1 MSIIDYI
8 FFFFQNRGRSLS
20 MREVRSEHL
29 SKKLYVA
36 MSIIILSL
44 CSLSIPLMV
53 KSYNDYIKANQAL
66 IEIQA
71 LQAVADLANKISR
84 ERAPANKVM
93 SSNQQDFAKHVLELK
108 AYRVNIDEQMRSTQ
122 KILKKSGFSNLNLDL
137 FSQLEQAL
145 AQGRQQVDQYA
156 ALPREQRNAEK
167 MDQAI
172 LKMFTAWECSHDVL
186 KDVIA
191 VSEGKDT
198 AISNFYTQIL
208 LLADLR
214 DQAGRAASNVM
225 AHVTFE
231 QPIPETN
238 LARSLQTRKQ
248 VMYLWELIDT
258 LQPERDKTPEFKA
271 LHQAVYNEFL
281 AKGLLIVERLMNESI
296 YHRPYYLTGTQLTEV
311 IVDKF
316 TTVVDLQNY
325 LLKYSVEK
333 ATLEKRKAKNVL
345 LTTVSISLVSIIAAL
360 FTMIYAQKR
369 VFAPLIQA
377 REILLDLSNSSMRS
391 NDLESKDQSANV
403 HSLFTAIQQLKHTL
417 QQRDALEFRLK
428 NIAHLDSL
436 TGVANRYALNEYIKL
451 LENQPTQF
459 SETCLMMMDIDYF
472 KQVNDVHG
480 HLVGDQVIQFVAEKL
495 KDNIRTSDLLVRYGG
510 DEFIVLIENIS
521 MERALKIAEKIRCE
535 IYEAAS
541 MDSTRSPDLS
551 VTISI
556 GVAIGAASWTELLEK
571 ADRALFQAKEQ
582 GKNKVAS

>member
-1 MSIIDYI
+1 
-8 FFFFQNRGRSLS
+8 
-20 MREVRSEHL
+20 MREIRSEYL
-29 SKKLYVA
+29 SQKPYIA

-44 CSLSIPLMV
+44 CSLSIPLIV
-53 KSYNDYIKANQAL
+53 KSYRDYNKTNQAL
-66 IEIQA
+66 TEIQA

-84 ERAPANKVM
+84 ERAPANKLM
-93 SSNQQDFAKHVLELK
+93 SCNQQDFAKHVLELK
-108 AYRVNIDEQMRSTQ
+108 LYRLTVDEQMQ
-122 KILKKSGFSNLNLDL
+122 KTLEVLKHSNLPNLDL
-137 FSQLEQAL
+137 SLFDRLDEAL
-145 AQGRQQVDQYA
+145 MQGRQQVDAYA
-156 ALPREQRNAEK
+156 ALPREQRNAET

-172 LKMFTAWECSHDVL
+172 LKMFSAWDRSHDVL

-198 AISNFYTQIL
+198 AVSNFYVQIL

-225 AHVTFE
+225 AHVAFK

-238 LARSLQTRKQ
+238 LALSLQTRKQ

-258 LQPERDKTPEFKA
+258 LQPEPDKTEEFKV

-296 YHRPYYLTGTQLTEV
+296 YHRPYYLTGTQLTEA

-316 TTVVDLQNY
+316 STVVELQNY

-333 ATLEKRKAKNVL
+333 AIIEKHKAQNIL
-345 LTTVSISLVSIIAAL
+345 LTTVGISLISIFAAL
-360 FTMIYAQKR
+360 FTMIYARKR
-369 VFAPLIQA
+369 VFSPLIQA
-377 REILLDLSNSSMRS
+377 REILFDLSHSSLRPNPM
-391 NDLESKDQSANV
+391 DTKDQPANV
-403 HSLFTAIQQLKHTL
+403 YSLFAAIQQLKQTL
-417 QQRDALEFRLK
+417 QQRDTLEFRLK

-459 SETCLMMMDIDYF
+459 SETCLMVIDIDHF
-472 KQVNDVHG
+472 KQVNDVYG
-480 HLVGDQVIQFVAEKL
+480 HLMGDQVIQFVAEKL
-495 KDNIRTSDLLVRYGG
+495 KENIRTSDLLVRYGG
-510 DEFIVLIENIS
+510 DEFIVLIENIG

-535 IYEAAS
+535 IYEAKS
-541 MDSTRSPDLS
+541 VDNVRCPDLKVS
-551 VTISI
+551 ISI
-556 GVAIGAASWTELLEK
+556 GVAIGATSWMALLEK

-582 GKNKVAS
+582 GKNKVVAYSVDEVNESYYI

>member
-1 MSIIDYI
+1 
-8 FFFFQNRGRSLS
+8 
-20 MREVRSEHL
+20 MREIRSEYL
-29 SKKLYVA
+29 SQKLYIA

-53 KSYNDYIKANQAL
+53 KSYRDYIKTNQAL
-66 IEIQA
+66 TEIQA

-84 ERAPANKVM
+84 ERAPANKLM

-108 AYRVNIDEQMRSTQ
+108 LYRLTVDEQMKKTLEV
-122 KILKKSGFSNLNLDL
+122 LKHSNLPNLDL
-137 FSQLEQAL
+137 SLFDRLDEAL
-145 AQGRQQVDQYA
+145 MQGRQQVDAYA

-172 LKMFTAWECSHDVL
+172 LEMFNAWEHSHDVL

-198 AISNFYTQIL
+198 AVSNFYVQIL

-225 AHVTFE
+225 AHVAFK

-258 LQPERDKTPEFKA
+258 LQPERDKTEEFKV

-296 YHRPYYLTGTQLTEV
+296 YHRPYYLTGTQLTEA

-316 TTVVDLQNY
+316 STVVELQNY

-333 ATLEKRKAKNVL
+333 AIIEKHKAQNIL
-345 LTTVSISLVSIIAAL
+345 LTTVGISLISIFAAL
-360 FTMIYAQKR
+360 FTMIYARKR
-369 VFAPLIQA
+369 VFSPLIQA
-377 REILLDLSNSSMRS
+377 REILFDLSHSSIRPNPM
-391 NDLESKDQSANV
+391 DTKDQPANV
-403 HSLFTAIQQLKHTL
+403 YSLFTAIQQLKQTL

-459 SETCLMMMDIDYF
+459 SETCLMVIDIDHF
-472 KQVNDVHG
+472 KQVNDVYG
-480 HLVGDQVIQFVAEKL
+480 HLMGDQVIQFVAEKL
-495 KDNIRTSDLLVRYGG
+495 KENIRTSDLLVRYGG
-510 DEFIVLIENIS
+510 DEFIVLIENVG
-521 MERALKIAEKIRCE
+521 MERALKIAEKIRSE
-535 IYEAAS
+535 IYEAKS
-541 MDSTRSPDLS
+541 VDNVRCPDLKVS
-551 VTISI
+551 ISI
-556 GVAIGAASWTELLEK
+556 GVAIGATSWMALLEK

>member
-1 MSIIDYI
+1 
-8 FFFFQNRGRSLS
+8 
-20 MREVRSEHL
+20 MREIRSEYL
-29 SKKLYVA
+29 SQKLYIA

-44 CSLSIPLMV
+44 CSLSIPLIV
-53 KSYNDYIKANQAL
+53 KSYRDYNKTNQAL
-66 IEIQA
+66 TEIQA

-84 ERAPANKVM
+84 ERAPANKLM

-108 AYRVNIDEQMRSTQ
+108 LYRLTVDEQMKKTLEV
-122 KILKKSGFSNLNLDL
+122 LKHSNLPNLDL
-137 FSQLEQAL
+137 SLFDRLDEAL
-145 AQGRQQVDQYA
+145 TQGRQQVDAYA
-156 ALPREQRNAEK
+156 ALPREQLNAET

-172 LKMFTAWECSHDVL
+172 LKMFNAWDRSHDVL

-198 AISNFYTQIL
+198 AVSNFYVQIL

-225 AHVTFE
+225 AHVAFK

-258 LQPERDKTPEFKA
+258 LQPERDKTEEFKV

-296 YHRPYYLTGTQLTEV
+296 YHRPYYLTGTQLTEA

-316 TTVVDLQNY
+316 STVVELQNY

-333 ATLEKRKAKNVL
+333 AIIEKHKAQNIL
-345 LTTVSISLVSIIAAL
+345 LTTVGISLISIFAAL
-360 FTMIYAQKR
+360 FTMIYARKR
-369 VFAPLIQA
+369 VFSPLIQA
-377 REILLDLSNSSMRS
+377 REILFDLSHSSIRPNPM
-391 NDLESKDQSANV
+391 DTKDQPANV
-403 HSLFTAIQQLKHTL
+403 YSLFTAIQQLKQTL

-459 SETCLMMMDIDYF
+459 SETCLMVIDIDHF
-472 KQVNDVHG
+472 KQVNDVYG
-480 HLVGDQVIQFVAEKL
+480 HLMGDQVIQFVAEKL
-495 KDNIRTSDLLVRYGG
+495 KENIRTSDLLVRYGG
-510 DEFIVLIENIS
+510 DEFIVLIENVG
-521 MERALKIAEKIRCE
+521 MERALKIAEKIRSE
-535 IYEAAS
+535 IYEAKS
-541 MDSTRSPDLS
+541 VDNVRCPDLKVS
-551 VTISI
+551 ISI
-556 GVAIGAASWTELLEK
+556 GVAIGATSWMALLEK

>member
-1 MSIIDYI
+1 
-8 FFFFQNRGRSLS
+8 
-20 MREVRSEHL
+20 MRKIRSEYL
-29 SKKLYVA
+29 SQKLYIA

-108 AYRVNIDEQMRSTQ
+108 LYRLTVDEQIQ
-122 KILKKSGFSNLNLDL
+122 KTLAVLKHSNLPNLDL
-137 FSQLEQAL
+137 SLFDRLDEAL
-145 AQGRQQVDQYA
+145 KQGRQQVYAYA

-172 LKMFTAWECSHDVL
+172 LKMFNAWDRSHDVL

-198 AISNFYTQIL
+198 AVSNFYVQIL

-225 AHVTFE
+225 AHVAFK

-258 LQPERDKTPEFKA
+258 LQPERDKTEEFKV

-296 YHRPYYLTGTQLTEV
+296 YHRPYYLTGTQLTEA

-316 TTVVDLQNY
+316 STVVELQNY

-333 ATLEKRKAKNVL
+333 AIIEKHKAQNIL
-345 LTTVSISLVSIIAAL
+345 LTTVGISLISIFAAL
-360 FTMIYAQKR
+360 FTMIYARKR
-369 VFAPLIQA
+369 VFSPLIQA
-377 REILLDLSNSSMRS
+377 REILFDLSHSSIRPNPM
-391 NDLESKDQSANV
+391 DTKDQPANMY
-403 HSLFTAIQQLKHTL
+403 SLFTAIQQLKQTL

-459 SETCLMMMDIDYF
+459 SETCLMVIDIDHF
-472 KQVNDVHG
+472 KQVNDVYG
-480 HLVGDQVIQFVAEKL
+480 HLMGDQVIQFVAEKL
-495 KDNIRTSDLLVRYGG
+495 KENIRTSDLLVRYGG
-510 DEFIVLIENIS
+510 DEFIVLIENVG
-521 MERALKIAEKIRCE
+521 MERALKIAEKIRSE
-535 IYEAAS
+535 IYEAKS
-541 MDSTRSPDLS
+541 VDNVRCPDLKVS
-551 VTISI
+551 ISI
-556 GVAIGAASWTELLEK
+556 GVAIGATSWMALLEK

-582 GKNKVAS
+582 GKNKVVAYSVDEVNESYYI

>member
-1 MSIIDYI
+1 
-8 FFFFQNRGRSLS
+8 
-20 MREVRSEHL
+20 MREIRSEYL
-29 SKKLYVA
+29 SQKLYIA

-44 CSLSIPLMV
+44 CSLSIPLIV
-53 KSYNDYIKANQAL
+53 KSYRDYNKTNQAL
-66 IEIQA
+66 TEIQA

-84 ERAPANKVM
+84 ERAPANKLM
-93 SSNQQDFAKHVLELK
+93 SSNQQAFAKHVLELK
-108 AYRVNIDEQMRSTQ
+108 LYRLTVDEQMKKTLEV
-122 KILKKSGFSNLNLDL
+122 LKHSNLPNLDL
-137 FSQLEQAL
+137 SLVDRLDEAL
-145 AQGRQQVDQYA
+145 TQGRQQVDAYA
-156 ALPREQRNAEK
+156 ALPREQRNAET

-172 LKMFTAWECSHDVL
+172 LKMFNAWDRSHDVL

-198 AISNFYTQIL
+198 AVSNFYVQIL

-225 AHVTFE
+225 AHVAFK

-258 LQPERDKTPEFKA
+258 LQPERDKTEEFKV

-296 YHRPYYLTGTQLTEV
+296 YHRPYYLTGTQLTEA

-316 TTVVDLQNY
+316 STVVELQNY

-333 ATLEKRKAKNVL
+333 AIIEKHKAQNIL
-345 LTTVSISLVSIIAAL
+345 LTTVGISLISIFAAL
-360 FTMIYAQKR
+360 FTMIYARKR
-369 VFAPLIQA
+369 VFSPLIQA
-377 REILLDLSNSSMRS
+377 REILFDLSHSSIRPNPM
-391 NDLESKDQSANV
+391 DTKDQPANV
-403 HSLFTAIQQLKHTL
+403 YSLFTAIQQLKQTL

-459 SETCLMMMDIDYF
+459 SETCLMVIDIDHF
-472 KQVNDVHG
+472 KQVNDVYG
-480 HLVGDQVIQFVAEKL
+480 HLMGDQVIQFVAEKL
-495 KDNIRTSDLLVRYGG
+495 KENIRTSDLLVRYGG
-510 DEFIVLIENIS
+510 DEFIVLIENVG
-521 MERALKIAEKIRCE
+521 MERALKIAEKIRSE
-535 IYEAAS
+535 IYEAKS
-541 MDSTRSPDLS
+541 VDNVRCPDLKVS
-551 VTISI
+551 ISI
-556 GVAIGAASWTELLEK
+556 GVAIGATSWMALLEK

>member
-1 MSIIDYI
+1 
-8 FFFFQNRGRSLS
+8 
-20 MREVRSEHL
+20 MREIRSEYL
-29 SKKLYVA
+29 SQKLYIA

-44 CSLSIPLMV
+44 CSLSIPLIV
-53 KSYNDYIKANQAL
+53 KSYRDYNKTNQAL
-66 IEIQA
+66 TEIQA

-84 ERAPANKVM
+84 ERAPANKLM

-108 AYRVNIDEQMRSTQ
+108 LYRLTVDEQMKKTLEV
-122 KILKKSGFSNLNLDL
+122 LKHSNLPNLDL
-137 FSQLEQAL
+137 SLFDRLDEAL
-145 AQGRQQVDQYA
+145 TQGRQQVDAYA
-156 ALPREQRNAEK
+156 ALPREQRNAEN

-172 LKMFTAWECSHDVL
+172 LKMFNAWDRSHDVL

-198 AISNFYTQIL
+198 AVSNFYVQIL

-225 AHVTFE
+225 AHVAFK

-258 LQPERDKTPEFKA
+258 LQPERDKTEEFKV

-296 YHRPYYLTGTQLTEV
+296 YHRPYYLTGTQLTEA

-316 TTVVDLQNY
+316 STVVELQNY

-333 ATLEKRKAKNVL
+333 AIIEKHKAQNIL
-345 LTTVSISLVSIIAAL
+345 LTTVGISLISIFAAL
-360 FTMIYAQKR
+360 FTMIYARKR
-369 VFAPLIQA
+369 VFSPLIQA
-377 REILLDLSNSSMRS
+377 REILFDLSHSSIRPNPM
-391 NDLESKDQSANV
+391 DTKDQPANMY
-403 HSLFTAIQQLKHTL
+403 SLFTAIQQLKQTL

-459 SETCLMMMDIDYF
+459 SETCLMVIDIDHF
-472 KQVNDVHG
+472 KQVNDVYG
-480 HLVGDQVIQFVAEKL
+480 HLMGDQVIQFVAEKL
-495 KDNIRTSDLLVRYGG
+495 KENIRTSDLLVRYGG
-510 DEFIVLIENIS
+510 DEFIVLIENVG
-521 MERALKIAEKIRCE
+521 MERALKIAEKIRSE
-535 IYEAAS
+535 IYEAKS
-541 MDSTRSPDLS
+541 VDNVRCPDLKVS
-551 VTISI
+551 ISI
-556 GVAIGAASWTELLEK
+556 GVAIGATSWMALLEK

>member
-1 MSIIDYI
+1 
-8 FFFFQNRGRSLS
+8 
-20 MREVRSEHL
+20 MREIRSEYL
-29 SKKLYVA
+29 SQKLYIA

-44 CSLSIPLMV
+44 CSLSIPLIV
-53 KSYNDYIKANQAL
+53 KSYRDYNKTNQAL
-66 IEIQA
+66 TEIQA

-84 ERAPANKVM
+84 ERAPANKLM

-108 AYRVNIDEQMRSTQ
+108 LYRLTVDEQMKKTLEV
-122 KILKKSGFSNLNLDL
+122 LKHSNLPNLDL
-137 FSQLEQAL
+137 SLFDRLDEAL
-145 AQGRQQVDQYA
+145 MQGRQQVDAYA

-172 LKMFTAWECSHDVL
+172 LEMFNAWEHSHDVL

-198 AISNFYTQIL
+198 AVSNFYVQIL

-225 AHVTFE
+225 AHVAFK

-258 LQPERDKTPEFKA
+258 LQPERDKTEEFKV

-296 YHRPYYLTGTQLTEV
+296 YHRPYYLTGTQLTEA

-316 TTVVDLQNY
+316 STVVELQNY

-333 ATLEKRKAKNVL
+333 AIIEKHKAQNIL
-345 LTTVSISLVSIIAAL
+345 LTTVGISLISIFAAL
-360 FTMIYAQKR
+360 FTMIYARKR
-369 VFAPLIQA
+369 VFSPLIQA
-377 REILLDLSNSSMRS
+377 REILFDLSHSSLRPNPM
-391 NDLESKDQSANV
+391 DTKDQPANV
-403 HSLFTAIQQLKHTL
+403 YSLFTAIQQLKQTL

-459 SETCLMMMDIDYF
+459 SETCLMVIDIDHF
-472 KQVNDVHG
+472 KQVNDVYG
-480 HLVGDQVIQFVAEKL
+480 HLMGDQVIQFVAEKL
-495 KDNIRTSDLLVRYGG
+495 KENIRTSDLLVRYGG
-510 DEFIVLIENIS
+510 DEFIVLIENVG
-521 MERALKIAEKIRCE
+521 MERALKIAEKIRSE
-535 IYEAAS
+535 IYEAKPL
-541 MDSTRSPDLS
+541 DNVRCPDLKVS
-551 VTISI
+551 ISI
-556 GVAIGAASWTELLEK
+556 GIAIGATSWMALLEK

-582 GKNKVAS
+582 GKNKVASW

>member
-1 MSIIDYI
+1 
-8 FFFFQNRGRSLS
+8 
-20 MREVRSEHL
+20 MREIRSEYL
-29 SKKLYVA
+29 SQKLYIA

-44 CSLSIPLMV
+44 CSLSIPLIV
-53 KSYNDYIKANQAL
+53 KSYRDYNKTNQAL
-66 IEIQA
+66 TEIQA

-84 ERAPANKVM
+84 ERAPANKLM

-108 AYRVNIDEQMRSTQ
+108 LYRLTVDEQMKKTLEV
-122 KILKKSGFSNLNLDL
+122 LKHSNLPNLDL
-137 FSQLEQAL
+137 SLFDRLDEAL
-145 AQGRQQVDQYA
+145 TQGRQQVDAYA
-156 ALPREQRNAEK
+156 ALPREQRNAET

-172 LKMFTAWECSHDVL
+172 LKMFNAWDRSHDVL

-198 AISNFYTQIL
+198 AVSNFYVQIL

-225 AHVTFE
+225 AHVAFK

-258 LQPERDKTPEFKA
+258 LQPERDKTEEFKV

-296 YHRPYYLTGTQLTEV
+296 YHRPYYLTGTQLTEA

-316 TTVVDLQNY
+316 STVVELQNY

-333 ATLEKRKAKNVL
+333 AIIEKHKAQNIL
-345 LTTVSISLVSIIAAL
+345 LTTVGISLISIFAAL
-360 FTMIYAQKR
+360 FTMIYARKR
-369 VFAPLIQA
+369 VFSPLIQA
-377 REILLDLSNSSMRS
+377 REILFDLSHSSIRPNPM
-391 NDLESKDQSANV
+391 DTKDQPANV
-403 HSLFTAIQQLKHTL
+403 YSLFTAIQQLKQTL

-459 SETCLMMMDIDYF
+459 SETCLMVIDIDHF
-472 KQVNDVHG
+472 KQVNDVYG
-480 HLVGDQVIQFVAEKL
+480 HLMGDQVIQFVAEKL
-495 KDNIRTSDLLVRYGG
+495 KENIRTSDLLVRYGG
-510 DEFIVLIENIS
+510 DEFIVLIENVG
-521 MERALKIAEKIRCE
+521 MERALKIAEKIRSE
-535 IYEAAS
+535 IYEAKS
-541 MDSTRSPDLS
+541 VDSVRCPDLKVS
-551 VTISI
+551 ISI
-556 GVAIGAASWTELLEK
+556 GVAIGATSWMALLEK

>member
-1 MSIIDYI
+1 
-8 FFFFQNRGRSLS
+8 
-20 MREVRSEHL
+20 MREIRSEYL
-29 SKKLYVA
+29 SQKLYIA

-44 CSLSIPLMV
+44 CSLSIPLIV
-53 KSYNDYIKANQAL
+53 KSYRDYNKTNQAL
-66 IEIQA
+66 TEIQA

-84 ERAPANKVM
+84 ERAPANKLM

-108 AYRVNIDEQMRSTQ
+108 LYRLTVDEQMKKTLEV
-122 KILKKSGFSNLNLDL
+122 LKHSNLPNLDL
-137 FSQLEQAL
+137 SLFDRLDEAL
-145 AQGRQQVDQYA
+145 KQGRQQVDAYA
-156 ALPREQRNAEK
+156 ALPREQRNAET

-172 LKMFTAWECSHDVL
+172 LKMFNAWDRSHDVL

-198 AISNFYTQIL
+198 AVSNFYVQIL

-225 AHVTFE
+225 AHVAFK

-258 LQPERDKTPEFKA
+258 LQPERDKTEEFKV

-296 YHRPYYLTGTQLTEV
+296 YHRPYYLTGTQLTEA

-316 TTVVDLQNY
+316 STVVELQNY

-333 ATLEKRKAKNVL
+333 AIIEKHKAQNIL
-345 LTTVSISLVSIIAAL
+345 LTTVGISLISIFAAL
-360 FTMIYAQKR
+360 FTMIYARKR
-369 VFAPLIQA
+369 VFSPLIQA
-377 REILLDLSNSSMRS
+377 REILFDLSHSSIRPNPM
-391 NDLESKDQSANV
+391 DTKDQPANMY
-403 HSLFTAIQQLKHTL
+403 SLFTAIQQLKQTL

-459 SETCLMMMDIDYF
+459 SETCLMVIDIDHF
-472 KQVNDVHG
+472 KQVNDVYG
-480 HLVGDQVIQFVAEKL
+480 HLMGDQVIQFVAEKL
-495 KDNIRTSDLLVRYGG
+495 KENIRTSDLLVRYGG
-510 DEFIVLIENIS
+510 DEFIVLIENVG
-521 MERALKIAEKIRCE
+521 MERALKIAEKIRSE
-535 IYEAAS
+535 IYEAKS
-541 MDSTRSPDLS
+541 VDNVRCPDLKVS
-551 VTISI
+551 ISI
-556 GVAIGAASWTELLEK
+556 GVAIGATSWMALLEK

>member
-1 MSIIDYI
+1 
-8 FFFFQNRGRSLS
+8 
-20 MREVRSEHL
+20 MREIRSEYL
-29 SKKLYVA
+29 SQKLYIA

-53 KSYNDYIKANQAL
+53 KSYRDYIKTNQAL
-66 IEIQA
+66 TEIQA

-84 ERAPANKVM
+84 ERAPANKLM
-93 SSNQQDFAKHVLELK
+93 SSNQQDFAQHVLELK
-108 AYRVNIDEQMRSTQ
+108 LYRLTVDEQMQ
-122 KILKKSGFSNLNLDL
+122 KTLAVLKHSNLPNLDL
-137 FSQLEQAL
+137 SLFDRLDEAL
-145 AQGRQQVDQYA
+145 TQGRQQVDAYA
-156 ALPREQRNAEK
+156 ALPREQRNAET

-172 LKMFTAWECSHDVL
+172 LKMFNAWDRSHDVL

-198 AISNFYTQIL
+198 AVSNFYVQIL

-225 AHVTFE
+225 AHVAFK

-258 LQPERDKTPEFKA
+258 LQPERDKTEEFKV

-296 YHRPYYLTGTQLTEV
+296 YHRPYYLTGTQLTEA

-316 TTVVDLQNY
+316 STVVELQNY

-333 ATLEKRKAKNVL
+333 AIIEKHKAQNIL
-345 LTTVSISLVSIIAAL
+345 LTTVGISLISIFAAL
-360 FTMIYAQKR
+360 FTMIYARKR
-369 VFAPLIQA
+369 VFSPLIQA
-377 REILLDLSNSSMRS
+377 REILFDLSHSSIRPNPM
-391 NDLESKDQSANV
+391 DTKDQPANV
-403 HSLFTAIQQLKHTL
+403 YSLFTAIQQLKQTL

-459 SETCLMMMDIDYF
+459 SETCLMVIDIDHF
-472 KQVNDVHG
+472 KQVNDVYG
-480 HLVGDQVIQFVAEKL
+480 HLMGDQVIQFVAEKL
-495 KDNIRTSDLLVRYGG
+495 KENIRTSDLLVRYGG
-510 DEFIVLIENIS
+510 DEFIVLIENVG
-521 MERALKIAEKIRCE
+521 MERALKIAEKIRSE
-535 IYEAAS
+535 IYEAKS
-541 MDSTRSPDLS
+541 VDNVRCPDLKVS
-551 VTISI
+551 ISI
-556 GVAIGAASWTELLEK
+556 GVAIGATSWMALLEK

>member
-1 MSIIDYI
+1 
-8 FFFFQNRGRSLS
+8 
-20 MREVRSEHL
+20 MREIRSEYL
-29 SKKLYVA
+29 SQKLYIA

-44 CSLSIPLMV
+44 CSLSIPLIV
-53 KSYNDYIKANQAL
+53 KSYRDYNKTNQAL

-84 ERAPANKVM
+84 ERAPANKLM

-108 AYRVNIDEQMRSTQ
+108 LYRLTVDEQMKKTLEV
-122 KILKKSGFSNLNLDL
+122 LKHSNLPNLDL
-137 FSQLEQAL
+137 SLVDRLDEAL
-145 AQGRQQVDQYA
+145 MQGRQQVDAYA
-156 ALPREQRNAEK
+156 ALPREQRNAET

-172 LKMFTAWECSHDVL
+172 LKMFSAWDRSHDVL

-198 AISNFYTQIL
+198 AVSNFYVQIL

-225 AHVTFE
+225 AHVAFK

-238 LARSLQTRKQ
+238 LARSLQTRRQ

-258 LQPERDKTPEFKA
+258 LQPERDKTEEFKV

-296 YHRPYYLTGTQLTEV
+296 YHRPYYLTGTQLTEA

-316 TTVVDLQNY
+316 STVVELQNY

-333 ATLEKRKAKNVL
+333 AIIEKNKAQNIL
-345 LTTVSISLVSIIAAL
+345 LTTVGISLISIFAAL
-360 FTMIYAQKR
+360 FTMIYARKR
-369 VFAPLIQA
+369 VFGPLIQA
-377 REILLDLSNSSMRS
+377 REILFDLSHSSIRPNPM
-391 NDLESKDQSANV
+391 DTKDQPANMY
-403 HSLFTAIQQLKHTL
+403 SLFTAIQQLKQTL

-459 SETCLMMMDIDYF
+459 SETCLMVIDIDHF
-472 KQVNDVHG
+472 KQVNDVYG
-480 HLVGDQVIQFVAEKL
+480 HLMGDQVIQFVVEKL
-495 KDNIRTSDLLVRYGG
+495 KENIRTSDLLVRYGG
-510 DEFIVLIENIS
+510 DEFIVLIENVG
-521 MERALKIAEKIRCE
+521 MERALKIAEKIRSE
-535 IYEAAS
+535 IYEAKPL
-541 MDSTRSPDLS
+541 DNVRCPDLKVS
-551 VTISI
+551 ISI
-556 GVAIGAASWTELLEK
+556 GVAIGATSWMALLEK

>member
-1 MSIIDYI
+1 
-8 FFFFQNRGRSLS
+8 
-20 MREVRSEHL
+20 MREIRSEYL
-29 SKKLYVA
+29 SQKLYIA

-44 CSLSIPLMV
+44 CSLSIPLIV
-53 KSYNDYIKANQAL
+53 KSYRDYNKTNQAL
-66 IEIQA
+66 TEIQT

-108 AYRVNIDEQMRSTQ
+108 LYRLTVDEQIQ
-122 KILKKSGFSNLNLDL
+122 KTLAVLKHSNLPNLDL
-137 FSQLEQAL
+137 SLFDRLDEAL
-145 AQGRQQVDQYA
+145 KQGRQQVDAYA
-156 ALPREQRNAEK
+156 ALPREQRNAET

-172 LKMFTAWECSHDVL
+172 LKMFNAWDRSHDVL

-198 AISNFYTQIL
+198 AVSNFYVQIL

-225 AHVTFE
+225 AHVAFK

-258 LQPERDKTPEFKA
+258 LQPERDKTEEFKV

-296 YHRPYYLTGTQLTEV
+296 YHRPYYLTGTQLTEA

-316 TTVVDLQNY
+316 STVVELQNY

-333 ATLEKRKAKNVL
+333 AIIEKHKAQNIL
-345 LTTVSISLVSIIAAL
+345 LTTVGISLISIFAAL
-360 FTMIYAQKR
+360 FTMIYARKR
-369 VFAPLIQA
+369 VFSPLIQA
-377 REILLDLSNSSMRS
+377 REILFDLSHSSIRPNPM
-391 NDLESKDQSANV
+391 DTKDQPANMY
-403 HSLFTAIQQLKHTL
+403 SLFTAIQQLKQTL

-459 SETCLMMMDIDYF
+459 SETCLMVIDIDHF
-472 KQVNDVHG
+472 KQVNDVYG
-480 HLVGDQVIQFVAEKL
+480 HLMGDQVIQFVAEKL
-495 KDNIRTSDLLVRYGG
+495 KENIRTSDLLVRYGG
-510 DEFIVLIENIS
+510 DEFIVLIENVG
-521 MERALKIAEKIRCE
+521 MERALKIAEKIRSE
-535 IYEAAS
+535 IYEAKS
-541 MDSTRSPDLS
+541 VDNVRCPDLKVS
-551 VTISI
+551 ISI
-556 GVAIGAASWTELLEK
+556 GVAIGATSWMALLEK

>member
-1 MSIIDYI
+1 
-8 FFFFQNRGRSLS
+8 
-20 MREVRSEHL
+20 MREIRSEYL
-29 SKKLYVA
+29 SQKLYIA

-44 CSLSIPLMV
+44 CSLSIPLIV
-53 KSYNDYIKANQAL
+53 KSYRDYNKTNQAL
-66 IEIQA
+66 TEIQT

-93 SSNQQDFAKHVLELK
+93 SSNQQDFAQHVLELK
-108 AYRVNIDEQMRSTQ
+108 LYRLTVDEQMQ
-122 KILKKSGFSNLNLDL
+122 KTLAVLKHSNLPNLDL
-137 FSQLEQAL
+137 SLFDRLDEAL
-145 AQGRQQVDQYA
+145 KQGRQQVDAYA
-156 ALPREQRNAEK
+156 ALPREQRNAET

-172 LKMFTAWECSHDVL
+172 LKMFNAWDRSHDVL

-198 AISNFYTQIL
+198 AVSNFYVQIL

-225 AHVTFE
+225 AHVAFK

-258 LQPERDKTPEFKA
+258 LQPERDKTEEFKV

-296 YHRPYYLTGTQLTEV
+296 YHRPYYLTGTQLTEA

-316 TTVVDLQNY
+316 STVVELQNY

-333 ATLEKRKAKNVL
+333 AIIEKHKAQNIL
-345 LTTVSISLVSIIAAL
+345 LTTVGISLISIFAAL
-360 FTMIYAQKR
+360 FTMIYARKR
-369 VFAPLIQA
+369 VFSPLIQA
-377 REILLDLSNSSMRS
+377 REILFDLSHSSIRPNPM
-391 NDLESKDQSANV
+391 DTKDQPANV
-403 HSLFTAIQQLKHTL
+403 YSLFTAIQQLKQTL

-459 SETCLMMMDIDYF
+459 SETCLMVIDIDHF
-472 KQVNDVHG
+472 KQVNDVYG
-480 HLVGDQVIQFVAEKL
+480 HLMGDQVIQFVAEKL
-495 KDNIRTSDLLVRYGG
+495 KENIRTSDLLVRYGG
-510 DEFIVLIENIS
+510 DEFIVLIENVG
-521 MERALKIAEKIRCE
+521 MERALKIAEKIRSE
-535 IYEAAS
+535 IYEAKS
-541 MDSTRSPDLS
+541 VDNVRCPDLKVS
-551 VTISI
+551 ISI
-556 GVAIGAASWTELLEK
+556 GVAIGATSWMALLEK

>member
-1 MSIIDYI
+1 
-8 FFFFQNRGRSLS
+8 
-20 MREVRSEHL
+20 MREIRSEYL
-29 SKKLYVA
+29 SQKLYIA

-44 CSLSIPLMV
+44 CSLSIPLIV
-53 KSYNDYIKANQAL
+53 KSYRDYNKTNQAL
-66 IEIQA
+66 TEIQA

-84 ERAPANKVM
+84 ERAPANKLM

-108 AYRVNIDEQMRSTQ
+108 LYRLAVDEQMKKTLEV
-122 KILKKSGFSNLNLDL
+122 LKHSNLPNLDL
-137 FSQLEQAL
+137 SLVDRLDEAL
-145 AQGRQQVDQYA
+145 TQGRQQVDAYA
-156 ALPREQRNAEK
+156 ALPREQRNAET

-172 LKMFTAWECSHDVL
+172 LKMFNAWDRSHDVL

-198 AISNFYTQIL
+198 AVSNFYVQIL

-225 AHVTFE
+225 AHVAFK

-258 LQPERDKTPEFKA
+258 LQPERDKTEEFKV

-296 YHRPYYLTGTQLTEV
+296 YHRPYYLTGTQLTEA

-316 TTVVDLQNY
+316 STVVELQNY

-333 ATLEKRKAKNVL
+333 AIIEKHKAQNIL
-345 LTTVSISLVSIIAAL
+345 LTTVGISLISIFAAL
-360 FTMIYAQKR
+360 FTMIYARKR
-369 VFAPLIQA
+369 VFSPLIQA
-377 REILLDLSNSSMRS
+377 REILFDLSHSSIRPNPM
-391 NDLESKDQSANV
+391 DTKDQPANMY
-403 HSLFTAIQQLKHTL
+403 SLFTAIQQLKQTL

-459 SETCLMMMDIDYF
+459 SETCLMVIDIDHF
-472 KQVNDVHG
+472 KQVNDVYG
-480 HLVGDQVIQFVAEKL
+480 HLMGDQVIQFVAEKL
-495 KDNIRTSDLLVRYGG
+495 KENIRTSDLLVRYGG
-510 DEFIVLIENIS
+510 DEFIVLIENVG
-521 MERALKIAEKIRCE
+521 MERALKIAEKIRSE
-535 IYEAAS
+535 IYEAKS
-541 MDSTRSPDLS
+541 VDNVRCPDLKVS
-551 VTISI
+551 ISI
-556 GVAIGAASWTELLEK
+556 GVAIGATSWMALLEK

-582 GKNKVAS
+582 GKNKVVAYSVDEVNESYYI

>member
-1 MSIIDYI
+1 
-8 FFFFQNRGRSLS
+8 
-20 MREVRSEHL
+20 MRETRSEYL
-29 SKKLYVA
+29 SQKLYIA

-53 KSYNDYIKANQAL
+53 KSYRDYIKTNQAL
-66 IEIQA
+66 TEIQA

-84 ERAPANKVM
+84 ERAPANKLM

-108 AYRVNIDEQMRSTQ
+108 LYRLTVDEQMQ
-122 KILKKSGFSNLNLDL
+122 KTLEVLKHSNLPNLDL
-137 FSQLEQAL
+137 SLFDRLDEAL
-145 AQGRQQVDQYA
+145 TQGRQQVDAYA
-156 ALPREQRNAEK
+156 ALPREQRNAET

-172 LKMFTAWECSHDVL
+172 LKMFSAWDRSHDVL

-198 AISNFYTQIL
+198 AVSNFYVQIL

-225 AHVTFE
+225 AHVAFK

-258 LQPERDKTPEFKA
+258 LQPERDKTEEFKV

-296 YHRPYYLTGTQLTEV
+296 YHRPYYLTGTQLTEA

-316 TTVVDLQNY
+316 STVVELQNY

-333 ATLEKRKAKNVL
+333 AIIEKHKAQNIL
-345 LTTVSISLVSIIAAL
+345 LTTVGISLISIFAAL
-360 FTMIYAQKR
+360 FTMIYARKR
-369 VFAPLIQA
+369 VFSPLIQA
-377 REILLDLSNSSMRS
+377 REILFDLSHSSIRPNPM
-391 NDLESKDQSANV
+391 DTKDQPANMY
-403 HSLFTAIQQLKHTL
+403 SLFTAIQQLKQTL

-459 SETCLMMMDIDYF
+459 SETCLMVIDIDHF
-472 KQVNDVHG
+472 KQVNDVYG
-480 HLVGDQVIQFVAEKL
+480 HLMGDQVIQFVAEKL
-495 KDNIRTSDLLVRYGG
+495 KENIRTSDLLVRYGG
-510 DEFIVLIENIS
+510 DEFIVLIENVG
-521 MERALKIAEKIRCE
+521 MERALKIAEKIRSE
-535 IYEAAS
+535 IYEAKS
-541 MDSTRSPDLS
+541 VDNVRCPDLKVS
-551 VTISI
+551 ISI
-556 GVAIGAASWTELLEK
+556 GVAIGATSWMALLEK

>member
-1 MSIIDYI
+1 
-8 FFFFQNRGRSLS
+8 
-20 MREVRSEHL
+20 MREIRSEYL
-29 SKKLYVA
+29 SQKLYIA

-44 CSLSIPLMV
+44 CSLSIPLIV
-53 KSYNDYIKANQAL
+53 KSYRDYNKTNQAL
-66 IEIQA
+66 TEIQA

-84 ERAPANKVM
+84 ERAPANKLM

-108 AYRVNIDEQMRSTQ
+108 LYRLTVDEQMKKTLEV
-122 KILKKSGFSNLNLDL
+122 LKHSNLPNLDL
-137 FSQLEQAL
+137 SLFDRLDEAL
-145 AQGRQQVDQYA
+145 MQGRQQVDAYA

-172 LKMFTAWECSHDVL
+172 LEMFNAWEHSHDVL

-198 AISNFYTQIL
+198 AVSNFYVQIL

-225 AHVTFE
+225 AHVAFK

-258 LQPERDKTPEFKA
+258 LQPERDKTEEFKV

-296 YHRPYYLTGTQLTEV
+296 YHRPYYLTGTQLTEA

-316 TTVVDLQNY
+316 STVVELQNY

-333 ATLEKRKAKNVL
+333 AIIEKHKAQNIL
-345 LTTVSISLVSIIAAL
+345 LTTVGISLISIFAAL
-360 FTMIYAQKR
+360 FTMIYARKR
-369 VFAPLIQA
+369 VFSPLIQA
-377 REILLDLSNSSMRS
+377 REILFDLSHSSIRPNPM
-391 NDLESKDQSANV
+391 DTKDQPANMY
-403 HSLFTAIQQLKHTL
+403 SLFTAIQQLKQTL

-459 SETCLMMMDIDYF
+459 SETCLMVIDIDHF
-472 KQVNDVHG
+472 KQVNDVYG
-480 HLVGDQVIQFVAEKL
+480 HLMGDQVIQFVAEKL
-495 KDNIRTSDLLVRYGG
+495 KENIRTSDLLVRYGG
-510 DEFIVLIENIS
+510 DEFIVLIENVG
-521 MERALKIAEKIRCE
+521 MERALKIAEKIRSE
-535 IYEAAS
+535 IYEAKS
-541 MDSTRSPDLS
+541 VDNVRCPDLKVS
-551 VTISI
+551 ISI
-556 GVAIGAASWTELLEK
+556 GVAIGATSWMALLEK

>member
-1 MSIIDYI
+1 
-8 FFFFQNRGRSLS
+8 
-20 MREVRSEHL
+20 MREIRSEYL
-29 SKKLYVA
+29 SQKLYIA

-53 KSYNDYIKANQAL
+53 KSYRDYNKTNQAL
-66 IEIQA
+66 TEIQA

-84 ERAPANKVM
+84 ERAPANKLM

-108 AYRVNIDEQMRSTQ
+108 LYRLTVDEQMKKTLEV
-122 KILKKSGFSNLNLDL
+122 LKHSNLPNLDL
-137 FSQLEQAL
+137 SLFDRLDEAL
-145 AQGRQQVDQYA
+145 TQGRQQVDAYA
-156 ALPREQRNAEK
+156 ALPREQRNAET

-172 LKMFTAWECSHDVL
+172 LKMFNAWDRSHDVL

-198 AISNFYTQIL
+198 AVSNFYVQIL

-225 AHVTFE
+225 AHVAFK

-258 LQPERDKTPEFKA
+258 LQPERDKTEEFKV

-296 YHRPYYLTGTQLTEV
+296 YHRPYYLTGTQLTEA

-316 TTVVDLQNY
+316 STVVELQNY

-333 ATLEKRKAKNVL
+333 AIIEKHKAQNIL
-345 LTTVSISLVSIIAAL
+345 LTTVGISLISIFAAL
-360 FTMIYAQKR
+360 FTMIYARKR
-369 VFAPLIQA
+369 VFSPLIQA
-377 REILLDLSNSSMRS
+377 REILFDLSHSSIRPNPM
-391 NDLESKDQSANV
+391 DTKDQPANMY
-403 HSLFTAIQQLKHTL
+403 SLFTAIQQLKQTL

-459 SETCLMMMDIDYF
+459 SETCLMVIDIDHF
-472 KQVNDVHG
+472 KQVNDVYG
-480 HLVGDQVIQFVAEKL
+480 HLMGDQVIQFVAEKL
-495 KDNIRTSDLLVRYGG
+495 KENIRTSDLLVRYGG
-510 DEFIVLIENIS
+510 DEFIVLIENIG
-521 MERALKIAEKIRCE
+521 MERALKIAEKIRSE
-535 IYEAAS
+535 IYEAKS
-541 MDSTRSPDLS
+541 VDNVRCPDLKVS
-551 VTISI
+551 ISI
-556 GVAIGAASWTELLEK
+556 GVAIGATSWMALLEK

>member
-1 MSIIDYI
+1 
-8 FFFFQNRGRSLS
+8 
-20 MREVRSEHL
+20 MREIRSEYL
-29 SKKLYVA
+29 SQKLYIA

-44 CSLSIPLMV
+44 CSLSIPLIV
-53 KSYNDYIKANQAL
+53 KSYRDYNKTNQAL
-66 IEIQA
+66 TEIQA

-84 ERAPANKVM
+84 ERAPANKLM

-108 AYRVNIDEQMRSTQ
+108 LYRLTVDEQMKKTLEV
-122 KILKKSGFSNLNLDL
+122 LKHSNLPNLDL
-137 FSQLEQAL
+137 SLFDRLDEAL
-145 AQGRQQVDQYA
+145 MQGRQQVDAYA
-156 ALPREQRNAEK
+156 ALPREQRNAET

-172 LKMFTAWECSHDVL
+172 LKMFNAWDRSHDVL

-198 AISNFYTQIL
+198 AVSNFYVQIL

-225 AHVTFE
+225 AHVAFK

-258 LQPERDKTPEFKA
+258 LQPERDKTEEFKV

-296 YHRPYYLTGTQLTEV
+296 YHRPYYLTGTQLTEA

-316 TTVVDLQNY
+316 STVVELQNY

-333 ATLEKRKAKNVL
+333 AIIEKHKAQNIL
-345 LTTVSISLVSIIAAL
+345 LTTVGISLISIFAAL
-360 FTMIYAQKR
+360 FTMIYARKR
-369 VFAPLIQA
+369 VFSPLIQA
-377 REILLDLSNSSMRS
+377 REILFDLSHSSIRPNPM
-391 NDLESKDQSANV
+391 DTKDQPANMY
-403 HSLFTAIQQLKHTL
+403 SLFTAIQQLKQTL

-436 TGVANRYALNEYIKL
+436 TGVANCYALNEYIKL

-459 SETCLMMMDIDYF
+459 SETCLMVIDIDHF
-472 KQVNDVHG
+472 KQVNDVYG
-480 HLVGDQVIQFVAEKL
+480 HLMGDQVIQFVAEKL
-495 KDNIRTSDLLVRYGG
+495 KENIRTSDLLVRYGG
-510 DEFIVLIENIS
+510 DEFIVLIENVG
-521 MERALKIAEKIRCE
+521 MERALKIAEKIRSE
-535 IYEAAS
+535 IYEAKPL
-541 MDSTRSPDLS
+541 DNVRCPDLKVS
-551 VTISI
+551 ISI
-556 GVAIGAASWTELLEK
+556 GVAIGATSWMALLEK

-582 GKNKVAS
+582 GKNKVVAYSVDEVNESYYI

>member
-1 MSIIDYI
+1 
-8 FFFFQNRGRSLS
+8 
-20 MREVRSEHL
+20 MREIRSEYL
-29 SKKLYVA
+29 SQKLYIA

-44 CSLSIPLMV
+44 CSLSIPLIV
-53 KSYNDYIKANQAL
+53 KSYRDYNKTNQAL
-66 IEIQA
+66 TEIQA

-84 ERAPANKVM
+84 ERAPANKLM

-108 AYRVNIDEQMRSTQ
+108 LYRLTVDEQMKKTLEV
-122 KILKKSGFSNLNLDL
+122 LKHSNLPNLDL
-137 FSQLEQAL
+137 SLFDRLDEAL
-145 AQGRQQVDQYA
+145 MQGRQQVDAYA
-156 ALPREQRNAEK
+156 ALPREQRNAET

-172 LKMFTAWECSHDVL
+172 LKMFNAWDRSHDVL

-198 AISNFYTQIL
+198 AVSNFYVQIL

-225 AHVTFE
+225 AHVAFK

-258 LQPERDKTPEFKA
+258 LQPERDKTEEFKV

-296 YHRPYYLTGTQLTEV
+296 YHRPYYLTGTQLTEA

-316 TTVVDLQNY
+316 STVVELQNY

-333 ATLEKRKAKNVL
+333 AIIEKHKAQNIL
-345 LTTVSISLVSIIAAL
+345 LTTVGISLISIFAAL
-360 FTMIYAQKR
+360 FTMIYARKR
-369 VFAPLIQA
+369 VFSPLIQA
-377 REILLDLSNSSMRS
+377 REILFDLSHSSIRPNPM
-391 NDLESKDQSANV
+391 DTKDQPANV
-403 HSLFTAIQQLKHTL
+403 YSLFTAIQQLKQTL

-459 SETCLMMMDIDYF
+459 SETCLMVIDIDHF
-472 KQVNDVHG
+472 KQVNDVYG
-480 HLVGDQVIQFVAEKL
+480 HLMGDQVIQFVAEKL
-495 KDNIRTSDLLVRYGG
+495 KENIRTSDLLVRYGG
-510 DEFIVLIENIS
+510 DEFIVLIENVG
-521 MERALKIAEKIRCE
+521 MERALKIAEKIRSE
-535 IYEAAS
+535 IYEAKS
-541 MDSTRSPDLS
+541 VDNVRCPDLKVS
-551 VTISI
+551 ISI
-556 GVAIGAASWTELLEK
+556 GVAIGATSWMALLEK

-582 GKNKVAS
+582 GKNKVVAYSVDEVNESYYI

>member
-1 MSIIDYI
+1 
-8 FFFFQNRGRSLS
+8 
-20 MREVRSEHL
+20 MREIRSEYL
-29 SKKLYVA
+29 SQKLYIA

-53 KSYNDYIKANQAL
+53 KSYRDYNKTNQAL
-66 IEIQA
+66 TEIQA

-84 ERAPANKVM
+84 ERAPANKLM

-108 AYRVNIDEQMRSTQ
+108 LYRLTVDEQMKKTLEV
-122 KILKKSGFSNLNLDL
+122 LKHSNLPNLDL
-137 FSQLEQAL
+137 SLFDRLDEAL
-145 AQGRQQVDQYA
+145 TQGRQQVDAYA
-156 ALPREQRNAEK
+156 ALPREQRNAET

-172 LKMFTAWECSHDVL
+172 LKMFNAWDRSHDVL

-198 AISNFYTQIL
+198 AVSNFYVQIL

-225 AHVTFE
+225 AHVAFK

-258 LQPERDKTPEFKA
+258 LQPERDKTEEFKV

-296 YHRPYYLTGTQLTEV
+296 YHRPYYLTGTQLTEA

-316 TTVVDLQNY
+316 STVVELQNY

-333 ATLEKRKAKNVL
+333 AIIEKHKAQNIL
-345 LTTVSISLVSIIAAL
+345 LTTVGISLISIFAAL
-360 FTMIYAQKR
+360 FTMIYARKR
-369 VFAPLIQA
+369 VFSPLIQA
-377 REILLDLSNSSMRS
+377 REILFDLSHSSIRPNPM
-391 NDLESKDQSANV
+391 DTKDQPANMY
-403 HSLFTAIQQLKHTL
+403 SLFTAIQQLKQTL

-459 SETCLMMMDIDYF
+459 SETCLMVIDIDHF
-472 KQVNDVHG
+472 KQVNDVYG
-480 HLVGDQVIQFVAEKL
+480 HLMGDQVIQFVAEKL
-495 KDNIRTSDLLVRYGG
+495 KENIRTSDLLVRYGG
-510 DEFIVLIENIS
+510 DEFIVLIENVG
-521 MERALKIAEKIRCE
+521 MERALKIAEKIRSE
-535 IYEAAS
+535 IYEAKS
-541 MDSTRSPDLS
+541 VDNVRCPDLKVS
-551 VTISI
+551 ISI
-556 GVAIGAASWTELLEK
+556 GVAIGATSWMALLEK

>member
-1 MSIIDYI
+1 
-8 FFFFQNRGRSLS
+8 
-20 MREVRSEHL
+20 MREIRSEYL
-29 SKKLYVA
+29 SQKLYIA

-44 CSLSIPLMV
+44 CSLSIPLIV
-53 KSYNDYIKANQAL
+53 KSYRDYNKTNQAL
-66 IEIQA
+66 TEIQA

-84 ERAPANKVM
+84 ERAPANKLM

-108 AYRVNIDEQMRSTQ
+108 LYRLTVDEQMKKTLEV
-122 KILKKSGFSNLNLDL
+122 LKHSNLPNLDL
-137 FSQLEQAL
+137 SLFDRLDEAL
-145 AQGRQQVDQYA
+145 TQGRQQVDAYA
-156 ALPREQRNAEK
+156 ALPREQRNAET

-172 LKMFTAWECSHDVL
+172 LKMFNAWDRSHDVL

-198 AISNFYTQIL
+198 AVSNFYVQIL

-225 AHVTFE
+225 AHVAFK

-258 LQPERDKTPEFKA
+258 LQPERDKTEEFKV

-296 YHRPYYLTGTQLTEV
+296 YHRPYYLTGTQLTEA

-316 TTVVDLQNY
+316 STVVELQNY

-333 ATLEKRKAKNVL
+333 AIIEKHKAQNIL
-345 LTTVSISLVSIIAAL
+345 LTTVGISLISIFAAL
-360 FTMIYAQKR
+360 FTMIYARKR
-369 VFAPLIQA
+369 VFSPLIQA
-377 REILLDLSNSSMRS
+377 REILFDLSHSSIRPNPM
-391 NDLESKDQSANV
+391 DTKDQPANV
-403 HSLFTAIQQLKHTL
+403 YSLFTAIQQLKQTL

-459 SETCLMMMDIDYF
+459 SETCLMVIDIDHF
-472 KQVNDVHG
+472 KQVNDVYG
-480 HLVGDQVIQFVAEKL
+480 HLMGDQVIQFVAEKL
-495 KDNIRTSDLLVRYGG
+495 KENIRTSDLLVRYGG
-510 DEFIVLIENIS
+510 DEFIVLIENVG
-521 MERALKIAEKIRCE
+521 MERALKIAEKIRSE
-535 IYEAAS
+535 IYEAKS
-541 MDSTRSPDLS
+541 VDNVRCPDLKVS
-551 VTISI
+551 ISI
-556 GVAIGAASWTELLEK
+556 GVAIGATSWMALLEK

>member
-1 MSIIDYI
+1 
-8 FFFFQNRGRSLS
+8 
-20 MREVRSEHL
+20 MREIRSEYL
-29 SKKLYVA
+29 SQKLYIA

-53 KSYNDYIKANQAL
+53 KSYRDYIKTNQAL
-66 IEIQA
+66 TEIQA

-84 ERAPANKVM
+84 ERAPANILM
-93 SSNQQDFAKHVLELK
+93 SSNQQDFAQHVLELK
-108 AYRVNIDEQMRSTQ
+108 LYRLTVDEQMQ
-122 KILKKSGFSNLNLDL
+122 KTLEVLKHSNLPNLDL
-137 FSQLEQAL
+137 SLFDRLDEAL
-145 AQGRQQVDQYA
+145 TQGRQQVDAYA
-156 ALPREQRNAEK
+156 ALPREQRNAET

-172 LKMFTAWECSHDVL
+172 LKMFNAWDRSHDVL

-198 AISNFYTQIL
+198 AVSNFYVQIL

-225 AHVTFE
+225 AHVAFK

-258 LQPERDKTPEFKA
+258 LQPERDKTEEFKV

-296 YHRPYYLTGTQLTEV
+296 YHRPYYLTGTQLTEA

-316 TTVVDLQNY
+316 STVVELQNY

-333 ATLEKRKAKNVL
+333 AIIEKHKAQNIL
-345 LTTVSISLVSIIAAL
+345 LTTVGISLISIFAAL
-360 FTMIYAQKR
+360 FTMIYARKR
-369 VFAPLIQA
+369 VFSPLIQA
-377 REILLDLSNSSMRS
+377 REILFDLSHSSIRPNPM
-391 NDLESKDQSANV
+391 DTKDQPANMY
-403 HSLFTAIQQLKHTL
+403 SLFTAIQQLKQTL

-459 SETCLMMMDIDYF
+459 SETCLMVIDIDHF
-472 KQVNDVHG
+472 KQVNDVYG
-480 HLVGDQVIQFVAEKL
+480 HLMGDQVIQFVSEKL
-495 KDNIRTSDLLVRYGG
+495 KENIRTSDLLVRYGG
-510 DEFIVLIENIS
+510 DEFIVLIENVG
-521 MERALKIAEKIRCE
+521 MERALKIAEKIRSE
-535 IYEAAS
+535 IYEAKS
-541 MDSTRSPDLS
+541 VDNVRCPDLKVS
-551 VTISI
+551 ISI
-556 GVAIGAASWTELLEK
+556 GVAIGAASWMALLEK
-571 ADRALFQAKEQ
+571 ADRALFQAKKQ

>member
-1 MSIIDYI
+1 
-8 FFFFQNRGRSLS
+8 
-20 MREVRSEHL
+20 MREIRSEYL
-29 SKKLYVA
+29 SQKLYIA

-53 KSYNDYIKANQAL
+53 KSYRDYIKTNQAL
-66 IEIQA
+66 TEIQA

-84 ERAPANKVM
+84 ERAPANKLM

-108 AYRVNIDEQMRSTQ
+108 LYRLTVDEQMQ
-122 KILKKSGFSNLNLDL
+122 KTLEVLKHSNLPNLDL
-137 FSQLEQAL
+137 SLFDRLDEAL
-145 AQGRQQVDQYA
+145 MQGRQQVDAYA
-156 ALPREQRNAEK
+156 ALPREQRNAET

-172 LKMFTAWECSHDVL
+172 LKMFSAWDRSHDVL

-198 AISNFYTQIL
+198 AVSNFYVQIL
-208 LLADLR
+208 LLGDLR

-225 AHVTFE
+225 AHVAFK

-258 LQPERDKTPEFKA
+258 LQPERDKTEEFKV

-296 YHRPYYLTGTQLTEV
+296 YHRPYYLTGTQLTEA

-316 TTVVDLQNY
+316 STVVELQNY

-333 ATLEKRKAKNVL
+333 AIIEKHKAQNIL
-345 LTTVSISLVSIIAAL
+345 LTTVGISLISIFAAL
-360 FTMIYAQKR
+360 FTMIYARKR
-369 VFAPLIQA
+369 VFSPLIQA
-377 REILLDLSNSSMRS
+377 REILFDLSHSSLRPNPM
-391 NDLESKDQSANV
+391 DTKDQPANV
-403 HSLFTAIQQLKHTL
+403 YSLFAAIQQLKQTL

-459 SETCLMMMDIDYF
+459 SETCLMMLDIDHF
-472 KQVNDVHG
+472 KQVNDVYG

-495 KDNIRTSDLLVRYGG
+495 KESIRTSDLLVRYGG
-510 DEFIVLIENIS
+510 DEFIILIENITI
-521 MERALKIAEKIRCE
+521 ERALKIAEKIRCE
-535 IYEAAS
+535 IYEAKPVDVERCS
-541 MDSTRSPDLS
+541 NLRVS
-551 VTISI
+551 VSV
-556 GVAIGAASWTELLEK
+556 GVAIGANSWMELLEK

>member
-1 MSIIDYI
+1 
-8 FFFFQNRGRSLS
+8 
-20 MREVRSEHL
+20 MREIRSEYL
-29 SKKLYVA
+29 SQKLYIA

-44 CSLSIPLMV
+44 CSLSIPLIV
-53 KSYNDYIKANQAL
+53 KSYRDYNKTNQAL
-66 IEIQA
+66 TEIQA

-84 ERAPANKVM
+84 ERAPANKLM

-108 AYRVNIDEQMRSTQ
+108 LYRLTVDEQMKKTLEV
-122 KILKKSGFSNLNLDL
+122 LKHSNLPNLDL
-137 FSQLEQAL
+137 SLVDRLDEAL
-145 AQGRQQVDQYA
+145 TQGRQQVDAYA
-156 ALPREQRNAEK
+156 ALPREQRNAEN

-172 LKMFTAWECSHDVL
+172 LKMFSAWDRSHDVL

-198 AISNFYTQIL
+198 AVSNFYVQIL

-214 DQAGRAASNVM
+214 DQAGRAVSNVM
-225 AHVTFE
+225 AHVAFK

-238 LARSLQTRKQ
+238 LARSLQTRRQ

-258 LQPERDKTPEFKA
+258 LQPERDKTEEFKV

-296 YHRPYYLTGTQLTEV
+296 YHRPYYLTGTQLTEA

-316 TTVVDLQNY
+316 STVVELQNY

-333 ATLEKRKAKNVL
+333 AIIEKHKAQNIL
-345 LTTVSISLVSIIAAL
+345 LTTVGISLISIFAAL
-360 FTMIYAQKR
+360 FTMIYARKR
-369 VFAPLIQA
+369 VFSPLIQA
-377 REILLDLSNSSMRS
+377 RKILFDLSHSSIRPNPM
-391 NDLESKDQSANV
+391 DTKDQPANMY
-403 HSLFTAIQQLKHTL
+403 SLFTAIQQLKQTL

-459 SETCLMMMDIDYF
+459 SETCLMVIDIDHF
-472 KQVNDVHG
+472 KQVNDVYG
-480 HLVGDQVIQFVAEKL
+480 HLMGDQVIQFVAEKL
-495 KDNIRTSDLLVRYGG
+495 KENIRTSDLLVRYGG
-510 DEFIVLIENIS
+510 DEFIVLIENVG
-521 MERALKIAEKIRCE
+521 MERALKIAEKIRSE
-535 IYEAAS
+535 IYEAKS
-541 MDSTRSPDLS
+541 VDNVRCPDLKVS
-551 VTISI
+551 ISI
-556 GVAIGAASWTELLEK
+556 GVAIGATSWMALLEK

>member
-1 MSIIDYI
+1 
-8 FFFFQNRGRSLS
+8 
-20 MREVRSEHL
+20 MREIRSEYL
-29 SKKLYVA
+29 SQKLYIA

-108 AYRVNIDEQMRSTQ
+108 LYRLTVDEQIQ
-122 KILKKSGFSNLNLDL
+122 KTLATLKHSNLSNLDL
-137 FSQLEQAL
+137 SLFDRLDEAL
-145 AQGRQQVDQYA
+145 KQGRHQVDAYA

-172 LKMFTAWECSHDVL
+172 LEMFNAWEHSHDVL

-191 VSEGKDT
+191 VSGGKDT

-258 LQPERDKTPEFKA
+258 LQPERDKTQEFRE

-296 YHRPYYLTGTQLTEV
+296 YHRPYYLTGTQLTEA

-316 TTVVDLQNY
+316 STVVELQKY

-333 ATLEKRKAKNVL
+333 ATIEKRKAQNVL
-345 LTTVSISLVSIIAAL
+345 LMTVSISLISIFAAL
-360 FTMIYAQKR
+360 FTMIYARKR
-369 VFAPLIQA
+369 VFGPLIQA
-377 REILLDLSNSSMRS
+377 REILFDLSYSSIRPNSM
-391 NDLESKDQSANV
+391 DTKDQPANV
-403 HSLFTAIQQLKHTL
+403 YSLFTAIQQLKQTL

-436 TGVANRYALNEYIKL
+436 SGVANRYALNEYIKL

-459 SETCLMMMDIDYF
+459 SETCLMVIDIDHF
-472 KQVNDVHG
+472 KQINDVYG
-480 HLVGDQVIQFVAEKL
+480 HLMGDQVIQFVAEKL
-495 KDNIRTSDLLVRYGG
+495 KESIRTSDLLVRYGG
-510 DEFIVLIENIS
+510 DEFIILIENITI
-521 MERALKIAEKIRCE
+521 ERALKIAEKIRCE
-535 IYEAAS
+535 IYEAKPVDVERCS
-541 MDSTRSPDLS
+541 NLRVS
-551 VTISI
+551 VSV
-556 GVAIGAASWTELLEK
+556 GVAIGANSWMELLEK

>member
-1 MSIIDYI
+1 
-8 FFFFQNRGRSLS
+8 
-20 MREVRSEHL
+20 MREIRSEYL
-29 SKKLYVA
+29 SQKLYIA

-44 CSLSIPLMV
+44 CSLSIPLIV
-53 KSYNDYIKANQAL
+53 KSYRDYNKTNQAL
-66 IEIQA
+66 TEIQA

-84 ERAPANKVM
+84 ERAPANKLM

-108 AYRVNIDEQMRSTQ
+108 LYRLTVDEQMKKTLEV
-122 KILKKSGFSNLNLDL
+122 LKHSNLPNLDL
-137 FSQLEQAL
+137 SLFDRLDEAL
-145 AQGRQQVDQYA
+145 TQGRQQVDAYA
-156 ALPREQRNAEK
+156 ALPREQRNAET

-172 LKMFTAWECSHDVL
+172 LKMFNAWDRSHDVL

-198 AISNFYTQIL
+198 AVSNFYVQIL

-225 AHVTFE
+225 AHVAFK

-258 LQPERDKTPEFKA
+258 LQPERDKTEEFKV

-296 YHRPYYLTGTQLTEV
+296 YHRPYYLTGTQLTEA

-316 TTVVDLQNY
+316 STVVELQNY

-333 ATLEKRKAKNVL
+333 AIIEKHKAQNIL
-345 LTTVSISLVSIIAAL
+345 LTTVGISLISIFAAL
-360 FTMIYAQKR
+360 FTMIYARKR
-369 VFAPLIQA
+369 VFSPLIQA
-377 REILLDLSNSSMRS
+377 REILFDLSHSSIRPNPM
-391 NDLESKDQSANV
+391 DTKDQPANMY
-403 HSLFTAIQQLKHTL
+403 SLFTAIQQLKQTL

-459 SETCLMMMDIDYF
+459 SETCLMVIDIDHF
-472 KQVNDVHG
+472 KQVNDVYG
-480 HLVGDQVIQFVAEKL
+480 HLMGDQVIQFVAEKL
-495 KDNIRTSDLLVRYGG
+495 KENIRTSDLLVRYGG
-510 DEFIVLIENIS
+510 DEFIVLIENVG
-521 MERALKIAEKIRCE
+521 MERALKIAEKIRSE
-535 IYEAAS
+535 IYEAKS
-541 MDSTRSPDLS
+541 VDNVRCPDLKVS
-551 VTISI
+551 ISI
-556 GVAIGAASWTELLEK
+556 GVAIGATSWMALLEK

-582 GKNKVAS
+582 GKNKVASW

>member
-1 MSIIDYI
+1 
-8 FFFFQNRGRSLS
+8 
-20 MREVRSEHL
+20 MREIRSEYL
-29 SKKLYVA
+29 SQKLYIA

-53 KSYNDYIKANQAL
+53 KSYRDYIKTNQAL
-66 IEIQA
+66 TEIQA

-84 ERAPANKVM
+84 ERAPANKLM

-108 AYRVNIDEQMRSTQ
+108 LYRLTVDEQMKKTLEV
-122 KILKKSGFSNLNLDL
+122 LKHSNLPNLDL
-137 FSQLEQAL
+137 SLFDRLDEAL
-145 AQGRQQVDQYA
+145 TQGRQQVDAYA
-156 ALPREQRNAEK
+156 ALPREQRNAET

-172 LKMFTAWECSHDVL
+172 LKMFSAWDRSHDVL

-198 AISNFYTQIL
+198 AVSNFYVQIL

-225 AHVTFE
+225 AHVAFK

-258 LQPERDKTPEFKA
+258 LQPERDKTEEFKV

-296 YHRPYYLTGTQLTEV
+296 YHRPYYLTGTQLTEA

-316 TTVVDLQNY
+316 STVVELQNY

-333 ATLEKRKAKNVL
+333 AIIEKHKAQNIL
-345 LTTVSISLVSIIAAL
+345 LTTVGISLISIFAAL
-360 FTMIYAQKR
+360 FTMIYARKR
-369 VFAPLIQA
+369 VFSPLIQA
-377 REILLDLSNSSMRS
+377 REILFDLSHSSIRPNPM
-391 NDLESKDQSANV
+391 DTKDQPANMY
-403 HSLFTAIQQLKHTL
+403 SLFTAIQQLKQTL

-459 SETCLMMMDIDYF
+459 SETCLMVIDIDHF
-472 KQVNDVHG
+472 KQVNDVYG
-480 HLVGDQVIQFVAEKL
+480 HLMGDQVIQFVAEKL
-495 KDNIRTSDLLVRYGG
+495 KENIRTSDLLVRYGG
-510 DEFIVLIENIS
+510 DEFIVLIENVG
-521 MERALKIAEKIRCE
+521 MERALKIAEKIRSE
-535 IYEAAS
+535 IYEAKPL
-541 MDSTRSPDLS
+541 DNVRCPDLKVS
-551 VTISI
+551 ISI
-556 GVAIGAASWTELLEK
+556 GVAIGATSWMALLEK

-582 GKNKVAS
+582 GKNKVVAYSVGEVNESYYI

>member
-1 MSIIDYI
+1 
-8 FFFFQNRGRSLS
+8 
-20 MREVRSEHL
+20 MREIRSEYL
-29 SKKLYVA
+29 SQKLYIA

-53 KSYNDYIKANQAL
+53 KSYRDYIKTNQAL
-66 IEIQA
+66 TEIQA

-84 ERAPANKVM
+84 ERAPANKLM

-108 AYRVNIDEQMRSTQ
+108 LYRLTVDEQMQ
-122 KILKKSGFSNLNLDL
+122 KTLEVLKHSNLPNLDL
-137 FSQLEQAL
+137 SLFDRLDEAL
-145 AQGRQQVDQYA
+145 MQGRQQVDAYA
-156 ALPREQRNAEK
+156 ALPREQRNAET

-172 LKMFTAWECSHDVL
+172 LKMFNAWDRSHDVL

-198 AISNFYTQIL
+198 AVSNFYVQIL

-225 AHVTFE
+225 AHVAFK

-258 LQPERDKTPEFKA
+258 LQPERDKTEEFKV

-296 YHRPYYLTGTQLTEV
+296 YHRPYYLTGTQFTEA

-316 TTVVDLQNY
+316 STVVELQNY

-333 ATLEKRKAKNVL
+333 AIIEKHKAQNIL
-345 LTTVSISLVSIIAAL
+345 LTTVGISLISIFAAL
-360 FTMIYAQKR
+360 FTMIYARKR
-369 VFAPLIQA
+369 VFSPLIQA
-377 REILLDLSNSSMRS
+377 REILFDLSHSSIRPNPM
-391 NDLESKDQSANV
+391 DTKDQPANMY
-403 HSLFTAIQQLKHTL
+403 SLFTAIQQLKQTL

-451 LENQPTQF
+451 LKNQPTQF
-459 SETCLMMMDIDYF
+459 SETCLMVIDIDHF
-472 KQVNDVHG
+472 KQVNDVYG
-480 HLVGDQVIQFVAEKL
+480 HLMGDQVIQFVAEKL
-495 KDNIRTSDLLVRYGG
+495 KENIRTSDLLVRYGG
-510 DEFIVLIENIS
+510 DEFIVLIENVG
-521 MERALKIAEKIRCE
+521 MERALKIAEKIRSE
-535 IYEAAS
+535 IYEAKS
-541 MDSTRSPDLS
+541 VDSIRCPDLKVS
-551 VTISI
+551 ISI
-556 GVAIGAASWTELLEK
+556 GVVIGATSWMALLEK

>member
-1 MSIIDYI
+1 
-8 FFFFQNRGRSLS
+8 
-20 MREVRSEHL
+20 MREIRSEYL
-29 SKKLYVA
+29 SQKLYIA

-53 KSYNDYIKANQAL
+53 KSYRDYIKTNQAL
-66 IEIQA
+66 TEIQA

-84 ERAPANKVM
+84 ERAPANKLM

-108 AYRVNIDEQMRSTQ
+108 LYRLTIDEQMQ
-122 KILKKSGFSNLNLDL
+122 KTLEVLKHSNLPNLDL
-137 FSQLEQAL
+137 SLFDRLDEAL
-145 AQGRQQVDQYA
+145 TQGRQQVDAYA
-156 ALPREQRNAEK
+156 ALPREQRNAET

-172 LKMFTAWECSHDVL
+172 LKMFNAWDRSHDVL

-198 AISNFYTQIL
+198 AVSNFYVQIL

-225 AHVTFE
+225 AHVAFK

-258 LQPERDKTPEFKA
+258 LQPERDKTEEFKV

-296 YHRPYYLTGTQLTEV
+296 YHRPYYLTGTQLTEA

-316 TTVVDLQNY
+316 STVVELQNY

-333 ATLEKRKAKNVL
+333 AIIEKHKAQNIL
-345 LTTVSISLVSIIAAL
+345 LTTVGISLISIFAAL
-360 FTMIYAQKR
+360 FTMIYARKR
-369 VFAPLIQA
+369 VFSPLIQA
-377 REILLDLSNSSMRS
+377 LSHSSIRPNPM
-391 NDLESKDQSANV
+391 DTKDQPANMY
-403 HSLFTAIQQLKHTL
+403 SLFTAIQQLKQTL

-459 SETCLMMMDIDYF
+459 SETCLMVIDIDHF
-472 KQVNDVHG
+472 KQVNDVYG
-480 HLVGDQVIQFVAEKL
+480 HLMGDQVIQFVAEKL
-495 KDNIRTSDLLVRYGG
+495 KENIRTSDLLVRYGG
-510 DEFIVLIENIS
+510 DEFIVLIENVG
-521 MERALKIAEKIRCE
+521 MERALKIAEKIRSE
-535 IYEAAS
+535 IYEAKS
-541 MDSTRSPDLS
+541 VDNVRCPDLKVS
-551 VTISI
+551 ISI
-556 GVAIGAASWTELLEK
+556 GVAIGATSWMALLEK

>member
-1 MSIIDYI
+1 
-8 FFFFQNRGRSLS
+8 
-20 MREVRSEHL
+20 MREIRSEYL
-29 SKKLYVA
+29 SQKLYIA

-44 CSLSIPLMV
+44 CSLSIPLIV
-53 KSYNDYIKANQAL
+53 KSYRDYIKTNQAL
-66 IEIQA
+66 TEIQA

-84 ERAPANKVM
+84 ERAPANKLM

-108 AYRVNIDEQMRSTQ
+108 LYRLTVDEQMKKTLEV
-122 KILKKSGFSNLNLDL
+122 LKHSNLPNLDL
-137 FSQLEQAL
+137 SLFDRLDEAL
-145 AQGRQQVDQYA
+145 TQGRQQVDAYA
-156 ALPREQRNAEK
+156 ALPREQRNAET

-172 LKMFTAWECSHDVL
+172 LKMFNAWDRSHDVL

-198 AISNFYTQIL
+198 AVSNFYVQIL

-225 AHVTFE
+225 AHVAFK

-258 LQPERDKTPEFKA
+258 LQPERDKTEEFKV

-296 YHRPYYLTGTQLTEV
+296 YHRPYYLTGTQLTEA

-316 TTVVDLQNY
+316 STVVELQNY

-333 ATLEKRKAKNVL
+333 AIIEKHKAQNIL
-345 LTTVSISLVSIIAAL
+345 LTTVGISLISIFAAL
-360 FTMIYAQKR
+360 FTMIYARKR
-369 VFAPLIQA
+369 VFSPLIQA
-377 REILLDLSNSSMRS
+377 REILFDLSHSSIRPNPM
-391 NDLESKDQSANV
+391 DTKDQPANV
-403 HSLFTAIQQLKHTL
+403 YSLFTAIQQLKQTL

-459 SETCLMMMDIDYF
+459 SETCLMVIDIDHF
-472 KQVNDVHG
+472 KQVNDVYG
-480 HLVGDQVIQFVAEKL
+480 HLMGDQVIQFVAEKL
-495 KDNIRTSDLLVRYGG
+495 KENIRTSDLLVRYGG
-510 DEFIVLIENIS
+510 DEFIVLIENVG
-521 MERALKIAEKIRCE
+521 MERALKIAEKIRSE
-535 IYEAAS
+535 IYEAKS
-541 MDSTRSPDLS
+541 VDNVRCPDLKVS
-551 VTISI
+551 ISI
-556 GVAIGAASWTELLEK
+556 GVAIGATSWMALLEK

>member
-1 MSIIDYI
+1 
-8 FFFFQNRGRSLS
+8 
-20 MREVRSEHL
+20 MREIRSEYL
-29 SKKLYVA
+29 SQKLYIA

-44 CSLSIPLMV
+44 CSLSIPLIV
-53 KSYNDYIKANQAL
+53 KSYRDYNKTNQAL
-66 IEIQA
+66 TEIQA

-84 ERAPANKVM
+84 ERAPANKLM

-108 AYRVNIDEQMRSTQ
+108 LYRLTVDEQMKKTLEV
-122 KILKKSGFSNLNLDL
+122 LKHSNLPNLDL
-137 FSQLEQAL
+137 SLVDRLDEAL
-145 AQGRQQVDQYA
+145 MQGRQQVDAYA
-156 ALPREQRNAEK
+156 ALPREQRNAET

-172 LKMFTAWECSHDVL
+172 LKMFSAWDRSHDVL

-198 AISNFYTQIL
+198 AVSNFYVQIL

-225 AHVTFE
+225 AHVAFK

-238 LARSLQTRKQ
+238 LARSLQTRRQ

-258 LQPERDKTPEFKA
+258 LQPERDKTEEFKV

-296 YHRPYYLTGTQLTEV
+296 YHRPYYLTGTQLTEA

-316 TTVVDLQNY
+316 STVVELQNY

-333 ATLEKRKAKNVL
+333 AIIEKHKAQNIL
-345 LTTVSISLVSIIAAL
+345 LTTVGISLISIFAAL
-360 FTMIYAQKR
+360 FTMIYARKR
-369 VFAPLIQA
+369 VFSPLIQA
-377 REILLDLSNSSMRS
+377 REILFDLSHSSIRPNPM
-391 NDLESKDQSANV
+391 DTKDQPANMY
-403 HSLFTAIQQLKHTL
+403 SLFTAIQQLKQTL

-459 SETCLMMMDIDYF
+459 SETCLMVIDIDHF
-472 KQVNDVHG
+472 KQVNDVYG
-480 HLVGDQVIQFVAEKL
+480 HLMGDQVIQFVAEKL
-495 KDNIRTSDLLVRYGG
+495 KENIRTSDLLVRYGG
-510 DEFIVLIENIS
+510 DEFIVLIENVG
-521 MERALKIAEKIRCE
+521 MERALKIAEKIRSE
-535 IYEAAS
+535 IYEAKPL
-541 MDSTRSPDLS
+541 DNVRCPDLKVS
-551 VTISI
+551 ISI
-556 GVAIGAASWTELLEK
+556 GVAIGATSWMALLEK

>member
-1 MSIIDYI
+1 
-8 FFFFQNRGRSLS
+8 
-20 MREVRSEHL
+20 MREIRSEYL
-29 SKKLYVA
+29 SQKLYIA

-44 CSLSIPLMV
+44 CSLSIPLIV
-53 KSYNDYIKANQAL
+53 KSYRDYNKTNQAL
-66 IEIQA
+66 TEIQA

-84 ERAPANKVM
+84 ERAPANKLM

-108 AYRVNIDEQMRSTQ
+108 LYRLTVDEQMKKTLEV
-122 KILKKSGFSNLNLDL
+122 LKHSNLPNLDL
-137 FSQLEQAL
+137 SLVDRLDEAL
-145 AQGRQQVDQYA
+145 TQGRQQVDAYA
-156 ALPREQRNAEK
+156 ALPREQRNAET

-172 LKMFTAWECSHDVL
+172 LKMFSAWDLSHDVL

-198 AISNFYTQIL
+198 AVSNFYVQIL

-225 AHVTFE
+225 AHVAFK

-238 LARSLQTRKQ
+238 LARSLQTRRQ

-258 LQPERDKTPEFKA
+258 LQPERDKTEEFKV

-296 YHRPYYLTGTQLTEV
+296 YHRPYYLTGTQLTEA

-316 TTVVDLQNY
+316 STVVELQNY

-333 ATLEKRKAKNVL
+333 AIIEKNKAQNIL
-345 LTTVSISLVSIIAAL
+345 LTTVGISLISIFAAL
-360 FTMIYAQKR
+360 FTMIYARKR
-369 VFAPLIQA
+369 VFSPLIQA
-377 REILLDLSNSSMRS
+377 REILFDLSHSSIRPNPM
-391 NDLESKDQSANV
+391 DTKDQPANMY
-403 HSLFTAIQQLKHTL
+403 SLFTAIQQLKQTL

-459 SETCLMMMDIDYF
+459 SETCLMVIDIDHF
-472 KQVNDVHG
+472 KQVNDVYG
-480 HLVGDQVIQFVAEKL
+480 HLMGDQVIQFVAEKL
-495 KDNIRTSDLLVRYGG
+495 KENIRTSDLLVRYGG
-510 DEFIVLIENIS
+510 DEFIVLIENIG

-535 IYEAAS
+535 IYEAKS
-541 MDSTRSPDLS
+541 VDSVRCPDLKVS
-551 VTISI
+551 ISI
-556 GVAIGAASWTELLEK
+556 GVAIGATSWMALLEK

>member
-1 MSIIDYI
+1 
-8 FFFFQNRGRSLS
+8 
-20 MREVRSEHL
+20 MREIRSEYL
-29 SKKLYVA
+29 SQKLYIA

-44 CSLSIPLMV
+44 CSLSIPLIV
-53 KSYNDYIKANQAL
+53 KSYRDYNKTNQAL
-66 IEIQA
+66 TEIQA

-84 ERAPANKVM
+84 ERAPANKLM
-93 SSNQQDFAKHVLELK
+93 SSNQQAFAKHVLELK
-108 AYRVNIDEQMRSTQ
+108 LYRLTVDEQMKKTLEV
-122 KILKKSGFSNLNLDL
+122 LKHSNLPNLDL
-137 FSQLEQAL
+137 SLVDRLDEAL
-145 AQGRQQVDQYA
+145 TQGRQQVDAYA
-156 ALPREQRNAEK
+156 ALPREQRNAEN

-172 LKMFTAWECSHDVL
+172 LKMFSAWDRSHDVL

-198 AISNFYTQIL
+198 AVSNFYVQIL

-225 AHVTFE
+225 AHVAFK

-238 LARSLQTRKQ
+238 LARSLQTRRQ

-258 LQPERDKTPEFKA
+258 LQPERDKTEEFKV

-296 YHRPYYLTGTQLTEV
+296 YHRPYYLTGTQLTEA

-316 TTVVDLQNY
+316 STVVELQNY

-333 ATLEKRKAKNVL
+333 AIIEKHKAQNIL
-345 LTTVSISLVSIIAAL
+345 LTTVGISLISIFAAL
-360 FTMIYAQKR
+360 FTMIYARKR
-369 VFAPLIQA
+369 VFSPLIQA
-377 REILLDLSNSSMRS
+377 REILFDLSHSSIRPNPM
-391 NDLESKDQSANV
+391 DTKDQPANMY
-403 HSLFTAIQQLKHTL
+403 SLFTAIQQLKQTL

-459 SETCLMMMDIDYF
+459 SETCLMVIDIDHF
-472 KQVNDVHG
+472 KQVNDVYG
-480 HLVGDQVIQFVAEKL
+480 HLMGDQVIQFVAEKL
-495 KDNIRTSDLLVRYGG
+495 KENIRTSDLLVRYGG
-510 DEFIVLIENIS
+510 DEFIVLIENVG
-521 MERALKIAEKIRCE
+521 MERALKIAEKIRSE
-535 IYEAAS
+535 IYEAKPL
-541 MDSTRSPDLS
+541 DNVRCPDLKVS
-551 VTISI
+551 ISI
-556 GVAIGAASWTELLEK
+556 GVAIGATSWMALLEK

>member
-1 MSIIDYI
+1 
-8 FFFFQNRGRSLS
+8 
-20 MREVRSEHL
+20 MREIRSEYL
-29 SKKLYVA
+29 SQKLYIA

-44 CSLSIPLMV
+44 CSLSIPLIV
-53 KSYNDYIKANQAL
+53 KSYRDYNKTNQAL
-66 IEIQA
+66 TEIQA

-84 ERAPANKVM
+84 ERAPANKLM
-93 SSNQQDFAKHVLELK
+93 SSNQQDFAQHVLELK
-108 AYRVNIDEQMRSTQ
+108 LYRLTVDEQMQ
-122 KILKKSGFSNLNLDL
+122 KTLEVLKHSNLPNLDL
-137 FSQLEQAL
+137 SLVDRLDEAL
-145 AQGRQQVDQYA
+145 TQGRQQVDAYA
-156 ALPREQRNAEK
+156 ALPREQLNAET

-172 LKMFTAWECSHDVL
+172 LKMFNAWDRSHDVL

-198 AISNFYTQIL
+198 AVSNFYVQIL

-225 AHVTFE
+225 AHVAFK

-258 LQPERDKTPEFKA
+258 LQPERDKTEEFKV

-296 YHRPYYLTGTQLTEV
+296 YHRPYYLTGTQLTEA

-316 TTVVDLQNY
+316 STVVELQNY

-333 ATLEKRKAKNVL
+333 AIIEKHKAQNIL
-345 LTTVSISLVSIIAAL
+345 LTTVGISLISIFAAL
-360 FTMIYAQKR
+360 FTMIYARKR
-369 VFAPLIQA
+369 VFSPLIQA
-377 REILLDLSNSSMRS
+377 REILFDLSHSSIRPNPM
-391 NDLESKDQSANV
+391 DTKDQPDNIY
-403 HSLFTAIQQLKHTL
+403 SLFTAIQQLKQTL

-459 SETCLMMMDIDYF
+459 SETCLMVIDIDHF
-472 KQVNDVHG
+472 KQVNDVYG
-480 HLVGDQVIQFVAEKL
+480 HLMGDQVIQFVAEKL
-495 KDNIRTSDLLVRYGG
+495 KENIRTSDLLVRYGG
-510 DEFIVLIENIS
+510 DEFIVLIENVG
-521 MERALKIAEKIRCE
+521 MERALKIAEKIRSE
-535 IYEAAS
+535 IYEAKS
-541 MDSTRSPDLS
+541 VDSIRCPDLKVS
-551 VTISI
+551 ISI
-556 GVAIGAASWTELLEK
+556 GVAIGATSWMALLEK

>member
-1 MSIIDYI
+1 
-8 FFFFQNRGRSLS
+8 
-20 MREVRSEHL
+20 MREIRSEYL
-29 SKKLYVA
+29 SQKLYIA

-53 KSYNDYIKANQAL
+53 KSYRDYNKTNQAL
-66 IEIQA
+66 TEIQA

-84 ERAPANKVM
+84 ERAPANKLM

-108 AYRVNIDEQMRSTQ
+108 LYRLTVDEQMKKTLEV
-122 KILKKSGFSNLNLDL
+122 LKHSNLPNLDL
-137 FSQLEQAL
+137 SLFDRLDEAL
-145 AQGRQQVDQYA
+145 TQGRQQVDAYA
-156 ALPREQRNAEK
+156 ALPREQRNAET

-172 LKMFTAWECSHDVL
+172 LKMFNAWDRSHDVL

-198 AISNFYTQIL
+198 AVSNFYVQIL

-225 AHVTFE
+225 AHVAFK

-258 LQPERDKTPEFKA
+258 LQPERDKTEEFKV

-296 YHRPYYLTGTQLTEV
+296 YHRPYYLTGTQLTEA

-316 TTVVDLQNY
+316 STVVELQNY

-333 ATLEKRKAKNVL
+333 AIIEKHKAQNIL
-345 LTTVSISLVSIIAAL
+345 LTTVGISLISIFAAL
-360 FTMIYAQKR
+360 FTMIYARKR
-369 VFAPLIQA
+369 VFSPLIQA
-377 REILLDLSNSSMRS
+377 REILFDLSHSSIRPNPM
-391 NDLESKDQSANV
+391 DTKDQPANMY
-403 HSLFTAIQQLKHTL
+403 SLFTAIQQLKQTL

-459 SETCLMMMDIDYF
+459 SETCLMVIDIDHF
-472 KQVNDVHG
+472 KQVNDVYG
-480 HLVGDQVIQFVAEKL
+480 HLMGDQVIQFVAEKL
-495 KDNIRTSDLLVRYGG
+495 KENIRTSDLLVRYGG
-510 DEFIVLIENIS
+510 DEFIVLIENVG
-521 MERALKIAEKIRCE
+521 MERALKIAEKIRAE
-535 IYEAAS
+535 IYEAKS
-541 MDSTRSPDLS
+541 VDNVRCPDLKVS
-551 VTISI
+551 ISI
-556 GVAIGAASWTELLEK
+556 GVAIGATSWMALLEK

-582 GKNKVAS
+582 EKNKVAS

>member
-1 MSIIDYI
+1 
-8 FFFFQNRGRSLS
+8 
-20 MREVRSEHL
+20 MREIRSEYL
-29 SKKLYVA
+29 SQKLYIA

-44 CSLSIPLMV
+44 CSLSIPLIV
-53 KSYNDYIKANQAL
+53 KSYRDYNKTNQAL
-66 IEIQA
+66 TEIQA

-84 ERAPANKVM
+84 ERAPANKLM

-108 AYRVNIDEQMRSTQ
+108 LYRLTVDEQMKKTLEV
-122 KILKKSGFSNLNLDL
+122 LKHSNLPNLDL
-137 FSQLEQAL
+137 SLVDRLDEAL
-145 AQGRQQVDQYA
+145 TQGRQQVDAYA
-156 ALPREQRNAEK
+156 ALPREQRNAET

-172 LKMFTAWECSHDVL
+172 LKMFNAWDRSHDVL

-198 AISNFYTQIL
+198 AVSNFYVQIL

-225 AHVTFE
+225 AHVAFK

-258 LQPERDKTPEFKA
+258 LQPERDKTEEFKV

-296 YHRPYYLTGTQLTEV
+296 YHRPYYLTGTQLTEA

-316 TTVVDLQNY
+316 STVVELQNY

-333 ATLEKRKAKNVL
+333 AIIEKHKAQNIL
-345 LTTVSISLVSIIAAL
+345 LTTVGISLISIFAVL
-360 FTMIYAQKR
+360 FTMIYARKR
-369 VFAPLIQA
+369 VFSPLIQA
-377 REILLDLSNSSMRS
+377 REILFDLSHSSIRPNPM
-391 NDLESKDQSANV
+391 DTKDQPANMY
-403 HSLFTAIQQLKHTL
+403 SLFTAIQQLKQTL

-459 SETCLMMMDIDYF
+459 SETCLMVIDIDHF
-472 KQVNDVHG
+472 KQVNDVYG
-480 HLVGDQVIQFVAEKL
+480 HLMGDQVIQFVAEKL
-495 KDNIRTSDLLVRYGG
+495 KENIRTSDLLVRYGG
-510 DEFIVLIENIS
+510 DEFIVLIENVG
-521 MERALKIAEKIRCE
+521 MERALKIAEKIRSE
-535 IYEAAS
+535 IYEAKS
-541 MDSTRSPDLS
+541 VDNVRCPDLKVS
-551 VTISI
+551 ISISI
-556 GVAIGAASWTELLEK
+556 GVAIGATSWMALLEK

-582 GKNKVAS
+582 GKNKVVAYSVDEVNESYYI

>member
-1 MSIIDYI
+1 
-8 FFFFQNRGRSLS
+8 
-20 MREVRSEHL
+20 MREIRSEYL
-29 SKKLYVA
+29 SQKLYIA

-53 KSYNDYIKANQAL
+53 KSYRDYIKTNQAL
-66 IEIQA
+66 TEIQA

-84 ERAPANKVM
+84 ERAPANKLM

-108 AYRVNIDEQMRSTQ
+108 LYRLTVDEQMKKTLEV
-122 KILKKSGFSNLNLDL
+122 LKHSNLPNLDL
-137 FSQLEQAL
+137 SLFDRLDEAL
-145 AQGRQQVDQYA
+145 TQGRQQVDAYA
-156 ALPREQRNAEK
+156 ALPREQRNAET

-172 LKMFTAWECSHDVL
+172 LKMFSAWDRSHDIL

-198 AISNFYTQIL
+198 AVSNFYVQIL

-225 AHVTFE
+225 AHVAFK

-258 LQPERDKTPEFKA
+258 LQPERDKTEEFKV

-296 YHRPYYLTGTQLTEV
+296 YHRPYYLTGTQLTEA

-316 TTVVDLQNY
+316 STVVELQNY

-333 ATLEKRKAKNVL
+333 AIIEKHKAQNIL
-345 LTTVSISLVSIIAAL
+345 LTTVGISLISIFAAL
-360 FTMIYAQKR
+360 FTMIYARKR
-369 VFAPLIQA
+369 VFSPLIQA
-377 REILLDLSNSSMRS
+377 REILFDLSHSSLRPNPM
-391 NDLESKDQSANV
+391 DTKDQPANV
-403 HSLFTAIQQLKHTL
+403 YSLFAAIQQLKQTL

-459 SETCLMMMDIDYF
+459 SETCLMVIDIDHF
-472 KQVNDVHG
+472 KQVNDVYG
-480 HLVGDQVIQFVAEKL
+480 HLMGDQVIQFVAEKL
-495 KDNIRTSDLLVRYGG
+495 KENIRTSDLLVRYGG
-510 DEFIVLIENIS
+510 DEFIVLIENVG
-521 MERALKIAEKIRCE
+521 MERALKIAEKIRSE
-535 IYEAAS
+535 IYEAKS
-541 MDSTRSPDLS
+541 VDNVRCPDLKVS
-551 VTISI
+551 ISI
-556 GVAIGAASWTELLEK
+556 GVAIGGTSWMALLEK

>member
-1 MSIIDYI
+1 
-8 FFFFQNRGRSLS
+8 
-20 MREVRSEHL
+20 
-29 SKKLYVA
+29 
-36 MSIIILSL
+36 
-44 CSLSIPLMV
+44 MV
-53 KSYNDYIKANQAL
+53 KSYRDYIKTNQAL
-66 IEIQA
+66 TEIQA

-84 ERAPANKVM
+84 ERAPANKLM

-108 AYRVNIDEQMRSTQ
+108 LYRLTVDEQMKKTLEV
-122 KILKKSGFSNLNLDL
+122 LKHSNLPNLDL
-137 FSQLEQAL
+137 SLFDRLDEAL
-145 AQGRQQVDQYA
+145 TQGRQQVDAYA
-156 ALPREQRNAEK
+156 ALPREQRNAET

-172 LKMFTAWECSHDVL
+172 LKMFSAWDRSHDVL

-198 AISNFYTQIL
+198 AVSNFYVQIL

-225 AHVTFE
+225 AHVAFK

-258 LQPERDKTPEFKA
+258 LQPERDKTEEFKV

-296 YHRPYYLTGTQLTEV
+296 YHRPYYLTGTQLTEA

-316 TTVVDLQNY
+316 STVVELQNY

-333 ATLEKRKAKNVL
+333 AIIEKHKAQNIL
-345 LTTVSISLVSIIAAL
+345 LTTVGISLISIFAAL
-360 FTMIYAQKR
+360 FTMIYARKR
-369 VFAPLIQA
+369 VFSPLIQA
-377 REILLDLSNSSMRS
+377 REILFDLSHSSIRPNPM
-391 NDLESKDQSANV
+391 DTKDQPANMY
-403 HSLFTAIQQLKHTL
+403 SLFTAIQQLKQSL

-459 SETCLMMMDIDYF
+459 SETCLMVIDIDHF
-472 KQVNDVHG
+472 KQVNDVYG
-480 HLVGDQVIQFVAEKL
+480 HLMGDQVIQFVAEKL
-495 KDNIRTSDLLVRYGG
+495 KENIRTSDLQVRYGG
-510 DEFIVLIENIS
+510 DEFIVLIENIG
-521 MERALKIAEKIRCE
+521 MERALKIAEKIRSE
-535 IYEAAS
+535 IYEAKS
-541 MDSTRSPDLS
+541 VDSVRCPDLKVS
-551 VTISI
+551 ISI
-556 GVAIGAASWTELLEK
+556 GVAIGATSWMALLEK

-582 GKNKVAS
+582 GKNKVVAYSVDEVNESYYI

>member
-1 MSIIDYI
+1 
-8 FFFFQNRGRSLS
+8 
-20 MREVRSEHL
+20 MREIRSEYL
-29 SKKLYVA
+29 SQKLYIA

-53 KSYNDYIKANQAL
+53 KSYRDYIKTNQAL
-66 IEIQA
+66 TEIQA

-84 ERAPANKVM
+84 ERAPANKLM

-108 AYRVNIDEQMRSTQ
+108 LYRLTVDEQMKKTLEV
-122 KILKKSGFSNLNLDL
+122 LKHSNLPNLDL
-137 FSQLEQAL
+137 SLVDRLDEAL
-145 AQGRQQVDQYA
+145 TQGRQQVDAYA
-156 ALPREQRNAEK
+156 ALPREQRNAET

-172 LKMFTAWECSHDVL
+172 LKMFSAWDRSHDVL

-198 AISNFYTQIL
+198 AVSNFYVQIL

-225 AHVTFE
+225 AHVAFK

-238 LARSLQTRKQ
+238 LARSLQTRRQ

-258 LQPERDKTPEFKA
+258 LQPERDKTEEFKV

-296 YHRPYYLTGTQLTEV
+296 YHRPYYLTGTQLTEA

-316 TTVVDLQNY
+316 STVVELQNY

-333 ATLEKRKAKNVL
+333 AIIEKHKAQNIL
-345 LTTVSISLVSIIAAL
+345 LTTVGISLISIFAAL
-360 FTMIYAQKR
+360 FTMIYARKR
-369 VFAPLIQA
+369 VFSPLIQA
-377 REILLDLSNSSMRS
+377 REILFDLSHSSIRPNPM
-391 NDLESKDQSANV
+391 DTKDQPANMY
-403 HSLFTAIQQLKHTL
+403 SLFTAIQQLKQTL

-459 SETCLMMMDIDYF
+459 SETCLMVIDIDHF
-472 KQVNDVHG
+472 KQVNDVYG
-480 HLVGDQVIQFVAEKL
+480 HLMGDQVIQFVAEKL
-495 KDNIRTSDLLVRYGG
+495 KENIRTSDLQVRYGG
-510 DEFIVLIENIS
+510 DEFIVLIENIG
-521 MERALKIAEKIRCE
+521 MERALKIAEKIRSE
-535 IYEAAS
+535 IYEAKS
-541 MDSTRSPDLS
+541 VDSVRCPDLKVS
-551 VTISI
+551 ISI
-556 GVAIGAASWTELLEK
+556 GVAIGATSWMALLEK

-582 GKNKVAS
+582 GKNKVVAYSVDEVNESYYI